1 MITNGEPRTRL
12 DGALHGEARKGT
24 MPPLRVAIAG
34 LGAIGLEVARR
45 VDQGAI
51 AGLELVAISARDA
64 DKARRKLAGF
74 RTHPKL
80 VALAELAL
88 EADIVVECVPAEY
101 FLAAAEPPI
110 RLGRIL
116 IPLSVGALLGH
127 MHLADLARE
136 TGARIVVPSGA
147 IAGLDAVRAVA
158 ESEVESI
165 RLVTRKP
172 PASLA
177 GAPYLVEKGIAVD
190 RIKEPLLLFSGRARD
205 AFKGFPANLNVSVA
219 LALAGVGPDRTEVE
233 VWADP
238 TVTRNT
244 HTITVKSRSSDL
256 TITIENR
263 ASAENP
269 RTGTITPLSVIAA
282 LRRLTAPLVIGT

>member
-1 MITNGEPRTRL
+1 
-12 DGALHGEARKGT
+12 

-34 LGAIGLEVARR
+34 LGTIGLEVAQR

-51 AGLELVAISARDA
+51 AGVELVAVSARDD
-64 DKARRKLAGF
+64 DKARRKLVGF
-74 RTHPKL
+74 RTPPRL
-80 VALAELAL
+80 VPLAELAL
-88 EADIVVECVPAEY
+88 EADIVVECVPAEF
-101 FLAAAEPPI
+101 FLAAAEPPV

-116 IPLSVGALLGH
+116 MPLSVGALIGH
-127 MHLADLARE
+127 MYLVDMARE

-158 ESEVESI
+158 EGEVSSI

-177 GAPYLVEKGIAVD
+177 GAPHLVEKGVAVD
-190 RIKEPLLLFSGRARD
+190 GIREPLLLFSGSARD
-205 AFKGFPANLNVSVA
+205 AFKGFPANLNVSLA

-238 TVTRNT
+238 AVRRNT
-244 HTITVKSRSSDL
+244 HTITVKSNSSNL
-256 TITIENR
+256 VITIENR
-263 ASAENP
+263 PSAENP
-269 RTGTITPLSVIAA
+269 RTGIITPLSVIAA
-282 LRRLTAPLVIGT
+282 LRRLTSPLVVGT

>member
-1 MITNGEPRTRL
+1 
-12 DGALHGEARKGT
+12 

-51 AGLELVAISARDA
+51 AGLELAAVSARDA
-64 DKARRKLAGF
+64 DKARRKLMGF
-74 RTHPKL
+74 RTPPKL
-80 VALAELAL
+80 LPLAELAL

-116 IPLSVGALLGH
+116 MPLSVGALIGH
-127 MHLADLARE
+127 MSLVDLARE

-147 IAGLDAVRAVA
+147 IAGLDAVRAAA
-158 ESEVESI
+158 EGEIHSI

-177 GAPYLVEKGIAVD
+177 GAPYLVEKGIAAD
-190 RIKEPLLLFSGRARD
+190 GMKEPLLLFCGSARD

-219 LALAGVGPDRTEVE
+219 LALAGIGPDRTEVE
-233 VWADP
+233 LWADP
-238 TVTRNT
+238 TVRRNT
-244 HTITVKSRSSDL
+244 HTITVKSSSSDL

-263 ASAENP
+263 PSEENP
-269 RTGTITPLSVIAA
+269 RTGIITPLSVIAA
-282 LRRLTAPLVIGT
+282 LRRLTAPLVVGT